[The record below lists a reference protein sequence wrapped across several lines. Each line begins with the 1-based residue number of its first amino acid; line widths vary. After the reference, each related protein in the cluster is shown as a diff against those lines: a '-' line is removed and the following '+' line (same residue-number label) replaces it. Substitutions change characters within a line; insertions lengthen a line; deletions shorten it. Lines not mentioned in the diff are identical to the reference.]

1 MDGHHD
7 HGHSHG
13 ADAARGRLLLVALLN
28 GGFVA
33 VEVVGGL
40 AFGSLALL
48 ADAAHMA
55 SDAGGLILALVAQT
69 LVLRPPSGR
78 HTYGLVRSEV
88 LAAQAN
94 GLLTG
99 GAGLWV
105 TVEAVRRLGQ
115 APPTEGLGVTL
126 VALVGLAVNLASVRL
141 LFSLRHHNLNMRGAF
156 LHMAADSAGSVAA
169 IVAGLAALVGSAYW
183 VDPLASI
190 LIGVLVV
197 WSAWGLLRATTHV
210 LLEGAPGHLDRDQV
224 TAAVLEVPT
233 VVDVHHLHL
242 WFLAS
247 DSVALS
253 AHVVLDGEPT
263 LHEAQVVGNRI
274 RDLLHERFD
283 IEHATLELEC
293 HRCEP
298 PVGVAEVNLHA
309 GPA

>member
-7 HGHSHG
+7 HGHGPG
-13 ADAARGRLLLVALLN
+13 ADAARSRLLLVALLN

-33 VEVVGGL
+33 AEVAGGI

-55 SDAGGLILALVAQT
+55 SDAGGLVLALVAQT

-78 HTYGLVRSEV
+78 HTYGLGRSEV

-99 GAGLWV
+99 AAGLWV
-105 TVEAVRRLGQ
+105 IVEAVRRLGD
-115 APPTEGLGVTL
+115 APATEGLGVTL
-126 VALVGLAVNLASVRL
+126 VALAGLAVNLISVYL
-141 LFSLRHHNLNMRGAF
+141 LFGLRHHNLNMRGAF
-156 LHMAADSAGSVAA
+156 LHMASDTAGSVAA
-169 IVAGLAALVGSAYW
+169 TVAGVSALVGSAYW

-190 LIGVLVV
+190 VIGVLVV

-210 LLEGAPGHLDRDQV
+210 LLEGAPAHLDRDRV
-224 TAAVLEVPT
+224 AAAVLEVPP

-242 WFLAS
+242 WFLDS
-247 DSVALS
+247 SSVALS

-263 LHEAQVVGNRI
+263 LHEAQVVGDRI
-274 RDLLHERFD
+274 RHLLHERFG

-298 PVGVAEVNLHA
+298 TAGAADVMHRV

>member
-1 MDGHHD
+1 MHGHHD
-7 HGHSHG
+7 HGHGSG
-13 ADAARGRLLLVALLN
+13 AGAARGRLVLVALLN

-33 VEVVGGL
+33 AEVAGGV

-78 HTYGLVRSEV
+78 HTYGLGRSEV

-99 GAGLWV
+99 AAGLWV
-105 TVEAVRRLGQ
+105 MVEAVRRLGH
-115 APPTEGLGVTL
+115 APATEGLGVTL
-126 VALVGLAVNLASVRL
+126 VALAGLAVNLVSVYL
-141 LFSLRHHNLNMRGAF
+141 LFGLRHHNLNLRGAF
-156 LHMAADSAGSVAA
+156 LHMVSDAAGSVAA
-169 IVAGLAALVGSAYW
+169 IVAGVAALVGSAYW

-190 LIGVLVV
+190 VIGLLVV

-210 LLEGAPGHLDRDQV
+210 LLEGAPGHLDREQV
-224 TAAVLEVPT
+224 AAAVLEVPP

-247 DSVALS
+247 NSVALS
-253 AHVVLDGEPT
+253 AHVVLDEEPT
-263 LHEAQVVGNRI
+263 LHEAQVVGDRI
-274 RDLLHERFD
+274 RALLHERFG

-298 PVGVAEVNLHA
+298 PVGAAEVIHRV

>member
-7 HGHSHG
+7 HGHAHG
-13 ADAARGRLLLVALLN
+13 ADAARGRLVLVALLN

-33 VEVVGGL
+33 AEVAGGL

-69 LVLRPPSGR
+69 LVLRPASGR

-99 GAGLWV
+99 AAGLWV
-105 TVEAVRRLGQ
+105 MVEAVRRLGQ
-115 APPTEGLGVTL
+115 APPTEGLGVTV
-126 VALVGLAVNLASVRL
+126 VALIGLVINLLSVRL
-141 LFSLRHHNLNMRGAF
+141 LFSLRHHNLNLRGAF
-156 LHMAADSAGSVAA
+156 LHMAADTAGSVAA
-169 IVAGLAALVGSAYW
+169 IVAGVAALAGSAYW

-190 LIGVLVV
+190 AIGVLVV

-210 LLEGAPGHLDRDQV
+210 LLEGAPGHLDRDEV
-224 TAAVLEVPT
+224 TAAVLAVPQ

-253 AHVVLDGEPT
+253 AHVVLDDEPT
-263 LHEAQVVGNRI
+263 LHEAQVVGDRI
-274 RDLLHERFD
+274 RDLLHDRFD

-298 PVGVAEVNLHA
+298 PVGVAEVIRHA